1 MNYRYNFSMKRTGKF
16 KKSPTTNKHRVP
28 EAKLV
33 VEIIKTSDIVLEVLD
48 ARYISQT
55 RNLQTEKIVKDKGK
69 KLIYVLNKSD
79 LIKVSDLK
87 RNIDLKEI
95 EPYVLFSCVSK
106 IGRKRLRDRIK
117 FEVKK
122 LRLGDKQARI
132 GVIGYPNTG
141 KSSLINVLAMRRG
154 AGTSSQPGFTKAI
167 QKIRFNKDIVILDTP
182 GVFPEKENPET
193 KASALKKHAE
203 IGTNTFNEV
212 REPELV
218 VMELMN
224 KHPGVLEKFYEI
236 ESKNDVEIF
245 LRVLG
250 EKKKFLKKRGETDL
264 TRTARFVLKDWQ
276 TGKIR
281 A

>member
-1 MNYRYNFSMKRTGKF
+1 MEGRYNFSMKKTGKF

-28 EAKLV
+28 FPKLV
-33 VEIIKTSDIVLEVLD
+33 IEIIKTSDIILEVLD
-48 ARYISQT
+48 ARFINET
-55 RNLQTEKIVKDKGK
+55 RNLEMENIVKDKSK

-79 LIKVSDLK
+79 LIRVSDLK
-87 RNIDLKEI
+87 KDFDLKEI

-122 LRLGDKQARI
+122 LKLGEKQARI

-141 KSSLINVLAMRRG
+141 KSSLINVLAMRHG
-154 AGTSSQPGFTKAI
+154 AGTSSQPGYTKVI

-193 KASALKKHAE
+193 RASALKKHAE
-203 IGTNTFNEV
+203 IGTSTFNEV

-218 VMELMN
+218 VMEIMKKN
-224 KHPGVLEKFYEI
+224 PRILESFYGI
-236 ESKNDVEIF
+236 ESDGDVEIF
-245 LRVLG
+245 LSALG
-250 EKKKFLKKRGETDL
+250 EKKKFLKKGGRVDAV
-264 TRTARFVLKDWQ
+264 RTARFVLKDWQ